1 MKIFDESRIEEK
13 KWYRKDLEGAVS
25 SDGKPYSIT
34 FKKGTVNKLMIF
46 FFGGGL
52 SWNEETAASPIT
64 IRALATRKEAFY
76 IKHVPTIQLKSIHV
90 GPLSVKD
97 TRNPFAD
104 WHTLVLPYSTGDFH
118 LGNNEFFYPDKS
130 GENQILYHKGAEN
143 VQKALEFLKSVVSET
158 PDNLFITGVSAGG
171 FGCVAHAPK
180 IAQLYPDCKNIV
192 VHSEGTFLKN
202 PQWEDISKNV
212 WKVNEDLIT
221 HLKSDDIISDLFHY
235 ASQSMPKET
244 LFLHSNTVW
253 DIMLVKFMNKFNNGK
268 LELNQQALQDFH
280 DKLTQAVRKLK
291 TEIPNYYHFLTD
303 YTKKRNG
310 ATAHIFSGTPKL
322 IYSDIQDDTS
332 ISKWLLRAID
342 GNPLDVGVKFL
353 DSKENV

>member
-1 MKIFDESRIEEK
+1 MKIFDENHIEEK

-34 FKKGTVNKLMIF
+34 FKKGTVNKLMVF

-52 SWNEETAASPIT
+52 SWNEETAARPIT
-64 IRALATRKEAFY
+64 IPRLIMKKEAFY
-76 IKHVPTIQLKSIHV
+76 IKSVPTIQLKSIHV
-90 GPLSVKD
+90 GPLDIKD

-118 LGNNEFFYPDKS
+118 LGNNEFSYRDQS
-130 GENQILYHKGAEN
+130 GQNQKLYHNGAEN
-143 VQKALEFLKSVVSET
+143 TQKALEFLKNVIPET
-158 PDNLFITGVSAGG
+158 PDNLLITGVSAGG

-192 VHSEGTFLKN
+192 VHSEGTFLSN

-212 WKVNEDLIT
+212 WKVSDDLRT
-221 HLKSDDIISDLFHY
+221 HLKSDDIISDLFNY

-253 DIMLVKFMNKFNNGK
+253 DILLVKFMNKFNNGK

-280 DKLTQAVRKLK
+280 DRLIQSVRKLK
-291 TEIPNYYHFLTD
+291 TEMPNYYYFLTD
-303 YTKKRNG
+303 YTKKKNG
-310 ATAHIFSGTPKL
+310 TTTHIFSGTPKL
-322 IYSDIQDDTS
+322 IYSDIQDNTS

-342 GNPLDVGVKFL
+342 RKPLDVGAKFL
-353 DSKENV
+353 ETK